1 MGCSLRSRPVIIVV
15 IPVNTTFETHVSRR
29 FERNKIQLVADSTLH
44 GQWLTRMLATD
55 TNEKALAKRI
65 SRGLAR
71 QGLASDGQGEYPIGS
86 IAEIETDNAVY
97 YLLTVSRFDAGGV
110 AWSTQKDVER
120 ALESLALH
128 YDKRG
133 QGNPLYLPLI
143 GTGRSRSGLTPQE
156 SLDLAEE
163 VLTQNSRGLYGKV
176 RIVVLPENAPEVGL
190 EGD

>member
-1 MGCSLRSRPVIIVV
+1 
-15 IPVNTTFETHVSRR
+15 
-29 FERNKIQLVADSTLH
+29 
-44 GQWLTRMLATD
+44 MLATD

-120 ALESLALH
+120 ALESLASH

-133 QGNPLYLPLI
+133 QGN
-143 GTGRSRSGLTPQE
+143 RQ
-156 SLDLAEE
+156 AC
-163 VLTQNSRGLYGKV
+163 
-176 RIVVLPENAPEVGL
+176 AP
-190 EGD
+190 